1 MKRTTVSALLIYL
14 VVAAVTTWV
23 ADLVE
28 TRLRRETGFLRT
40 YTALADDASRL
51 PAEVAADVDLA
62 FLDAALDL
70 PRRFFS
76 VRWEGFLYVVSP
88 LVVDFWAGADDEV
101 TLTLDGRRLLE
112 RNPVAGMHSVLRT
125 ARLTPGL
132 HTLGIEYAQAGGGSY
147 LNAQWAPSG
156 RRPESLGSLFV
167 FPNRPDD
174 TQIAT
179 ATRLSAIRNVAALL
193 WIGVPFVVA
202 LLVGLPAAVRFAS
215 RRLATGGPP
224 ATPVIKTRGV
234 PWLRWVDRH
243 PGACL
248 TVVLAAGLVLRGL
261 LVAGSPAAFGYVYD
275 PYFEPVEL
283 LYRNGALPQSAD
295 CWQCYHPPLF
305 YVVGLPFFTAGM
317 WLSGHDASEAVRV
330 LGYLAPV
337 CAVFCVIYCYRL
349 FRLFRLRG
357 LELCLAMT
365 VVVSLPLFFLS
376 SYGAEA
382 DILLTAFMV
391 AFLYYLTE
399 WHVRR
404 RSPTLRQVVT
414 LGGLAG
420 LAMATKYSGLIAILV
435 AGELVALHLIDG
447 RHRRRTVR
455 DGLVILAICLAIG
468 SWKYV
473 DNATKF
479 RTVFFANGSAQ
490 EGFRAAP
497 AKRYW
502 DRYDFVS
509 FELPALLALT
519 RPDAPDGPL
528 SYLPVYESVWTTLY
542 GMTWSDMSFFSNP
555 TRGGMDLA
563 YVWRGVPPWL
573 TSSVL
578 VLGLLPSLLAVA
590 GIAATVRR
598 RAFMPIVLMC
608 ATVLAVYVYWFTAQ
622 EAWALKTKYL
632 LFLLPAFGLYLAMGL
647 RWLRRWTPPAVSG
660 AAVWLIVVLIV
671 LCHGYAYRF
680 AVGEPF
686 R

>member
-1 MKRTTVSALLIYL
+1 M
-14 VVAAVTTWV
+14 
-23 ADLVE
+23 
-28 TRLRRETGFLRT
+28 
-40 YTALADDASRL
+40 
-51 PAEVAADVDLA
+51 
-62 FLDAALDL
+62 
-70 PRRFFS
+70 
-76 VRWEGFLYVVSP
+76 
-88 LVVDFWAGADDEV
+88 
-101 TLTLDGRRLLE
+101 
-112 RNPVAGMHSVLRT
+112 
-125 ARLTPGL
+125 
-132 HTLGIEYAQAGGGSY
+132 
-147 LNAQWAPSG
+147 
-156 RRPESLGSLFV
+156 
-167 FPNRPDD
+167 
-174 TQIAT
+174 
-179 ATRLSAIRNVAALL
+179 
-193 WIGVPFVVA
+193 
-202 LLVGLPAAVRFAS
+202 
-215 RRLATGGPP
+215 
-224 ATPVIKTRGV
+224 
-234 PWLRWVDRH
+234 
-243 PGACL
+243 
-248 TVVLAAGLVLRGL
+248 LRGL
-261 LVAGSPAAFGYVYD
+261 LVAGSPVAFGYVYD

-479 RTVFFANGSAQ
+479 KTVFFANGSAQ
-490 EGFRAAP
+490 EGFCAAP
-497 AKRYW
+497 AKRY
-502 DRYDFVS
+502 
-509 FELPALLALT
+509 
-519 RPDAPDGPL
+519 
-528 SYLPVYESVWTTLY
+528 
-542 GMTWSDMSFFSNP
+542 
-555 TRGGMDLA
+555 
-563 YVWRGVPPWL
+563 
-573 TSSVL
+573 
-578 VLGLLPSLLAVA
+578 
-590 GIAATVRR
+590 
-598 RAFMPIVLMC
+598 
-608 ATVLAVYVYWFTAQ
+608 
-622 EAWALKTKYL
+622 
-632 LFLLPAFGLYLAMGL
+632 
-647 RWLRRWTPPAVSG
+647 
-660 AAVWLIVVLIV
+660 
-671 LCHGYAYRF
+671 
-680 AVGEPF
+680 
-686 R
+686 